1 MKRILLSLAA
11 LCCLLVGKAIANDST
26 SFVTA
31 ILRKNTICA
40 QDSSYMDRGSL
51 IILTLDSNMSLCDRI
66 GLVRGDTTFFRSGID
81 TNQVIFELDRF
92 PLFCLDSLD
101 SVLTVRYVAP
111 TQRIDTLYQ
120 VALKRECSVI
130 KPEPEYPEWMWWAIG
145 SAGLF
150 VLLISVGLFLFF
162 YLRRKKQAPI
172 KTSDESSEEQAGED
186 NNIHIS
192 ESDNIAEPH
201 VVPDKNNKDKEEIE
215 RLNNLIKQLKVN
227 NEAEKKSAVE
237 AATKKAE
244 EEAEKNMNKAQKKWE
259 ETIAKKDKNIE
270 ELNSKLEKE
279 KDKVKTIRDE
289 VTQEKQQIINNLQD
303 SLDQANKDLSMTN
316 KSLSETKN
324 QLQKTQN
331 DLSNANSTIERLD
344 ESQKQYSAKITFAP
358 YAEKY
363 ALLVKKVFELEAK
376 ITQELIVLSKKDLSD
391 PYHMFKATH
400 LFKERLSEIDM
411 EKFMVEVE
419 MAAKKQMT
427 FTGNGIAHLSTLQG
441 AEQAKQVRVYFVLN
455 YLSKYI
461 GALQIYV
468 ESLIGLQKLMEDVS
482 SADILVFKN
491 IRQQLIAL
499 YEQLEIKV
507 VCPQLFDSIGN
518 NMDLR
523 VEQVDAGFESGDIL
537 EIKNCLVYLVDGQTP
552 TDKIY
557 VKAQQ

>member
-1 MKRILLSLAA
+1 MKRILLSFAA
-11 LCCLLVGKAIANDST
+11 LCCLSIGEVVAKDST
-26 SFVTA
+26 SFVA
-31 ILRKNTICA
+31 AVLRKNVICV
-40 QDSSYMDRGSL
+40 QDSSMIVREAE
-51 IILTLDSNMSLCDRI
+51 IILTLDSNMRRCDHI
-66 GLVRGDTTFFRSGID
+66 GLVQGDTTFFLGGVD
-81 TNQVIFELDRF
+81 TNQVGFELDKF
-92 PLFCLDSLD
+92 PQFCLDSLD
-101 SVLTVRYVAP
+101 SVLTIRYIVP
-111 TQRIDTLYQ
+111 TQRIDTLFKVIMKDEC
-120 VALKRECSVI
+120 VAVESETSNPK
-130 KPEPEYPEWMWWAIG
+130 WMWWVIG
-145 SAGLF
+145 G
-150 VLLISVGLFLFF
+150 VGLLLLVAGGVFFFLF
-162 YLRRKKQAPI
+162 LKKKKNVTRKADGDSPKDQ
-172 KTSDESSEEQAGED
+172 SEEDANTQTSKG
-186 NNIHIS
+186 
-192 ESDNIAEPH
+192 DNIAESQLPNE
-201 VVPDKNNKDKEEIE
+201 NNKDREEIE
-215 RLNNLIKQLKVN
+215 RLNNLIKQLKAN
-227 NEAEKKSAVE
+227 NETEKKSAVE

-244 EEAEKNMNKAQKKWE
+244 EEAEKNMSKAQKKWE
-259 ETIAKKDKNIE
+259 EAIAKKDKNIA

-303 SLDQANKDLSMTN
+303 SLDQTNKDLSTTN
-316 KSLSETKN
+316 KSLAETKN

-344 ESQKQYSAKITFAP
+344 ESQKQYSTKITFAP

-363 ALLVKKVFELEAK
+363 ALLVKKIFELEAK
-376 ITQELIVLSKKDLSD
+376 LTEELIVLSKKDLSD

-427 FTGNGIAHLSTLQG
+427 FIGNGIAHLSTLQG

-482 SADILVFKN
+482 SADVQVFKN
-491 IRQQLIAL
+491 IRQQLIDL
-499 YEQLEIKV
+499 YEQMEIKV

-537 EIKNCLVYLVDGQTP
+537 EIKSCLVYSVDGQTP